1 MTIDEAINLLKKTV
15 KYSAVKNQ
23 KHIDLTLVSAEELPI
38 YEKALAIVTNEV
50 QKGTITDKD
59 LKQRI
64 GIP

>member
-1 MTIDEAINLLKKTV
+1 MTLDEAINLLKKTV

-23 KHIDLTLVSAEELPI
+23 KHIDLTLVSAEELPL
-38 YEKALAIVTNEV
+38 YEKALAIVTHEV

>member
-1 MTIDEAINLLKKTV
+1 MTLDEAINLLKKTV

-23 KHIDLTLVSAEELPI
+23 KHIDLTLVSAEELPL
-38 YEKALAIVTNEV
+38 YEKAMAIVTSEV
-50 QKGTITDKD
+50 KKGTITDKD

>member
-1 MTIDEAINLLKKTV
+1 MTLDEAINLLKKTV

-23 KHIDLTLVSAEELPI
+23 KHIDLTLISAEELPI

-50 QKGTITDKD
+50 QKGSITDKD

>member
-1 MTIDEAINLLKKTV
+1 MTLDEAINLFKKTV

>member
-1 MTIDEAINLLKKTV
+1 MTLDEAINLLKKTV

-23 KHIDLTLVSAEELPI
+23 KHIDLTLISAEELPN

>member
-1 MTIDEAINLLKKTV
+1 MTLDEAINLLKKTV

-23 KHIDLTLVSAEELPI
+23 KHIDLTLISAEELPI